1 MVVGLFHPAKVSNYC
16 YRYEHSLLLGV
27 LNRNCMNFITI
38 FMIAIGLSMDSF
50 SVSISSGIFM
60 KQFRGWL
67 VWKIAFILAAFQAG
81 MTALGWGFGINFSDM
96 IESIDHWIAF
106 LLLSYL
112 GSKMILES
120 FKNEE
125 EKSFNNLSTR
135 TIATLGLATSIDA
148 LAVGVGMAFMN
159 TPIVMTVLIIFL
171 TTFVISVIGLLVG
184 LRFGRIKWMNFE
196 IVGGLIL
203 IGIGI
208 KILVEHLFFN

>member
-1 MVVGLFHPAKVSNYC
+1 
-16 YRYEHSLLLGV
+16 
-27 LNRNCMNFITI
+27 
-38 FMIAIGLSMDSF
+38 MIAIGLSMDSF

-112 GSKMILES
+112 GGKMILES